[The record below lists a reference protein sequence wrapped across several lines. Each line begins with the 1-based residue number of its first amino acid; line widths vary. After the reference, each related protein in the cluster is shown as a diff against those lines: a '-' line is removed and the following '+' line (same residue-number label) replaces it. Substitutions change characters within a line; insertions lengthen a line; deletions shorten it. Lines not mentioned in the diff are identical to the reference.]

1 MRCCVAGFSVASCR
15 CVAPSRRG
23 QKASRVT
30 RLLDASYACHS
41 SHVCRQLQARAT
53 HLFPMSDL

>member
-1 MRCCVAGFSVASCR
+1 MRCCVAGFVVASCR
-15 CVAPSRRG
+15 CVASSRRG
-23 QKASRVT
+23 QKTSRVA

-41 SHVCRQLQARAT
+41 SHVCHLLQVRVT